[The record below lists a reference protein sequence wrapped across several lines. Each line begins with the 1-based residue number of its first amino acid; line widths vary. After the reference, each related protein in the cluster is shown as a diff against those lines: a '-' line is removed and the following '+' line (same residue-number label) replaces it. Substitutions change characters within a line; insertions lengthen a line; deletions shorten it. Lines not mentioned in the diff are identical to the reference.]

1 MMHLRLVIILVS
13 FLISFGCTRHP
24 SQPPVAGPQSAA
36 GSPAPATTTAS
47 PAGASGAPSAPPDAG
62 TAKPRVDACTLL
74 TSQEIES
81 VQGEAVK
88 ETKLTGQTSGG
99 LSISQCFFTLP
110 TFTNSV
116 SVVVAQTGEGIG
128 ARDTRDFWR
137 DTFHRDKSAQRE
149 RDSDRKEGEEDE
161 AAEPPQKILGL
172 GDEAYWTGS
181 RVGGTLHALKGD
193 IYVRVSIGG
202 PSDQASK
209 MKKSKTLAQK
219 ALARL

>member
-1 MMHLRLVIILVS
+1 MHFRLIVILVS
-13 FLISFGCTRHP
+13 FLISCGCTSHTTQP
-24 SQPPVAGPQSAA
+24 SVTGPESAA
-36 GSPAPATTTAS
+36 AS
-47 PAGASGAPSAPPDAG
+47 PALPTGTSSPAVESGAPSAPPAAG
-62 TAKPRVDACTLL
+62 TAKPRFDACTLL

-116 SVVVAQTGEGIG
+116 SVVVAQTGEGAG
-128 ARDTRDFWR
+128 ARETRDFWR

-149 RDSDRKEGEEDE
+149 REGDRKEEEENE
-161 AAEPPQKILGL
+161 AGAPPQKISGL
-172 GDEAYWTGS
+172 GEEAYWTGS
-181 RVGGTLHALKGD
+181 RVGGSLHILKKD
-193 IYVRVSIGG
+193 LYLRVSIGG
-202 PSDQASK
+202 PSDPASK